1 MALRHA
7 SAERGGSGGARAG
20 TGRAGRAA
28 PGGRR
33 RDAHPPRLVGA
44 GRGGAD
50 RRALRGGARRRGFKP
65 VAGYLQHG
73 GLVPESRS
81 VTHPG
86 DSVAAARRIRPSA
99 SQACRGTTMVENS
112 TTRTSSRR
120 AITSQ
125 SSGAFGS
132 PPRHSKT
139 TSSAPRGPAE
149 TGSAPPPESPALPGA
164 CRRCGRR
171 CDLPHSRRRGGH
183 RQR

>member
-33 RDAHPPRLVGA
+33 RDAHPPRLAGA

-99 SQACRGTTMVENS
+99 SQARLGNTMVLSS
-112 TTRTSSRR
+112 TTRTSRGS
-120 AITSQ
+120 ITSP
-125 SSGAFGS
+125 SSGHFRIAPTAQENYFNRAARLGRNWVNS
-132 PPRHSKT
+132 
-139 TSSAPRGPAE
+139 TSRISSFAWSMSAVWE
-149 TGSAPPPESPALPGA
+149 KV
-164 CRRCGRR
+164 
-171 CDLPHSRRRGGH
+171 
-183 RQR
+183 